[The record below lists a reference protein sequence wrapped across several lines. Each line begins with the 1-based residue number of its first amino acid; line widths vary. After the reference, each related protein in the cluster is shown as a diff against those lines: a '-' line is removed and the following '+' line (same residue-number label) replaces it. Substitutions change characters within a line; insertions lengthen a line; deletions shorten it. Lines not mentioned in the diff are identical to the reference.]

1 MDKNKFMRSVRLKE
15 SACQGC
21 INCIKHCPTQAIRVH
36 NGKAH
41 IIDKFCIDCGR
52 CILYCPHHA
61 KIAVYDPL
69 SVINN
74 FKYTVALPA
83 PSLYAQYNN
92 LTNADIVLNAL
103 LKLGFDDVYE
113 VSAAAELVSEAS
125 REYIKEHMDEA
136 PFISSACPSV
146 IRLIRVKFPSL
157 ISRLLPINSQGGFC
171 GRDSPG
177 KGYEKD
183 RTEAGRDRDHL
194 HLTVSLQ
201 SILRKIPPGN

>member
-1 MDKNKFMRSVRLKE
+1 MNKDKFIRSVRLKE

-52 CILYCPHHA
+52 CIRYCPHHA
-61 KIAVYDPL
+61 KIAIYDPL

-92 LTNADIVLNAL
+92 LTSTDIVLNAL

-125 REYIKEHMDEA
+125 REYIKTHEKEA

-146 IRLIRVKFPSL
+146 IRLIRVKFPAL
-157 ISRLLPINSQGGFC
+157 LSRLLPIKAPVEVAAEIARARAMKKTGLKPEEIGIIFI
-171 GRDSPG
+171 SPCPS
-177 KGYEKD
+177 K
-183 RTEAGRDRDHL
+183 
-194 HLTVSLQ
+194 VS
-201 SILRKIPPGN
+201 SGH

>member
-1 MDKNKFMRSVRLKE
+1 MDSNKFIRSVRLRE
-15 SACQGC
+15 SACRGC
-21 INCIKHCPTQAIRVH
+21 INCIK

-52 CILYCPHHA
+52 CIRYCPHHA

-74 FKYTVALPA
+74 FKYAVALPA

-92 LTNADIVLNAL
+92 LTSVDIVLNAL

-125 REYIKEHMDEA
+125 REYIREHMDEA

-146 IRLIRVKFPSL
+146 IRLRRRWKW
-157 ISRLLPINSQGGFC
+157 R
-171 GRDSPG
+171 RRSPG
-177 KGYEKD
+177 
-183 RTEAGRDRDHL
+183 RAPCRR
-194 HLTVSLQ
+194 
-201 SILRKIPPGN
+201 PG